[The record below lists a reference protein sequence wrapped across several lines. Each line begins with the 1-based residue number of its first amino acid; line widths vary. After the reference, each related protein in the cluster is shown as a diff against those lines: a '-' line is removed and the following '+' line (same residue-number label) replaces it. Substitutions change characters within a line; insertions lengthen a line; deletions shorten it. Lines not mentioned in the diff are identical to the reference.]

1 MAAPRPFGQPIKRR
15 VIQVP
20 HCEPLTIPFCDGLRV
35 RAALNQQPIRPATHT
50 IVQPWTPALKCISRY
65 IFGRTSALCQSVYRD
80 AALHPHL
87 WPCPGP
93 LDQPRR
99 VAPHSNTLHWYT
111 LHHPQPCPS
120 FEAKTRVRGL
130 VGIAHECPSEQS
142 PFSCFYDP
150 SIRLLEEC
158 CFRPPRCNLG
168 RRDPARISTCRTNSS
183 GCLLGYTTLHSLA
196 ATFPPTPRDLPHLSY
211 TFIDCASTVV
221 ACSFEAARGP
231 LGCCDSSRGP
241 FSPTSKR
248 LHRNHGRQCRNT
260 RRIHATHRGLARKAS
275 SAFDSANVFTGP
287 RVTPQ
292 FNCLILH
299 VH

>member
-120 FEAKTRVRGL
+120 FEAKTRKSAVSALPAAILGDVIPPVYQLVAPTVVDACSDTRLSIPWLPLSPQRLETFPTSHTPSLTALPQSSPVVSRLRG
-130 VGIAHECPSEQS
+130 VHWDVAIAREAHS
-142 PFSCFYDP
+142 
-150 SIRLLEEC
+150 
-158 CFRPPRCNLG
+158 PPRASGSTATMDDNVEIPEESMRHIEALL
-168 RRDPARISTCRTNSS
+168 AR
-183 GCLLGYTTLHSLA
+183 H
-196 ATFPPTPRDLPHLSY
+196 PPHLIQRMFSQ
-211 TFIDCASTVV
+211 AL
-221 ACSFEAARGP
+221 E
-231 LGCCDSSRGP
+231 SRM
-241 FSPTSKR
+241 
-248 LHRNHGRQCRNT
+248 
-260 RRIHATHRGLARKAS
+260 
-275 SAFDSANVFTGP
+275 
-287 RVTPQ
+287 
-292 FNCLILH
+292 
-299 VH
+299 